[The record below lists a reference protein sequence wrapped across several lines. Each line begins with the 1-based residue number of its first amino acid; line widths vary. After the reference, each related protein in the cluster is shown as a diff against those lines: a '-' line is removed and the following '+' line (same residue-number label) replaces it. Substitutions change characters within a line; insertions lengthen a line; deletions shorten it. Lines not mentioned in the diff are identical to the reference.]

1 MYMYTH
7 NKMFNLLRVFVTSV
21 PVHAQPCIRIINT
34 PSWSIVDT
42 RKTGLRE
49 PDSYIC
55 VFHYFYCLACIGG
68 SCRWELAPGRR
79 VAQEGGIFNSLA
91 NGINS
96 SPFRTGILRS
106 LDSSSRL
113 GWARVVVELF
123 IPRNLFAKGEKS
135 AGNPPKFYI
144 FKILTFVLEFPN
156 YLISSAFPCILQC
169 K

>member
-34 PSWSIVDT
+34 LSWSIVDT
-42 RKTGLRE
+42 RKTGLRQ

-68 SCRWELAPGRR
+68 SCGLELAPGRR

-113 GWARVVVELF
+113 GWARVVIELLY
-123 IPRNLFAKGEKS
+123 IPRNFIREVNSGKGEKS
-135 AGNPPKFYI
+135 TWKCHPSKIRSLKI
-144 FKILTFVLEFPN
+144 FKI
-156 YLISSAFPCILQC
+156 
-169 K
+169 